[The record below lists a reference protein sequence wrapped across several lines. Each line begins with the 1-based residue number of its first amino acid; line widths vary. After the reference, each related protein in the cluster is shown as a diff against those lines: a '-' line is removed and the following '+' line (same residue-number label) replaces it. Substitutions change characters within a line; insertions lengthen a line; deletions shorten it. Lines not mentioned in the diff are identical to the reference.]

1 MDKSIEQMR
10 QDLALAGYSKG
21 TQYSYLRTA
30 KRLAERYGKPLTE
43 VTRDEV
49 RDYVSMIVARP
60 RSGSVKRMQIAGIAF
75 LYRKTLGRPEMVSFI
90 SWPSSHQQLPEIL
103 SLDEVQRLLNAIRE
117 PRCQALAM
125 VMYGAG
131 LRLSEALALQ
141 IDDIDGARGVL
152 RVRHGKG
159 DKPREVKLSSTLYD
173 WLRDYWFRTQPPR
186 PYLFASKDTGRPP
199 HGETVRVALKKA
211 AKQAWIRKRVIPHV
225 LRHSYA
231 THMLEAGT
239 DVRVVQALMGHS
251 SIHTT
256 ARYARVTEKLVREAP
271 DPLDLLPHKRR

>member
-10 QDLALAGYSKG
+10 QDLALAGYAKG
-21 TQYSYLRTA
+21 TRYSYLRTVE
-30 KRLAERYGKPLTE
+30 RLAERYGKPLTE
-43 VTRDEV
+43 VTREEV
-49 RDYVSMIVARP
+49 RDFVSMIVALP
-60 RSGSVKRMQIAGIAF
+60 RSGSVRRMHLAGVAF

-90 SWPSSHQQLPEIL
+90 AWPSSPQKLPEIL
-103 SLDEVQRLLNAIRE
+103 SLGEVHALLSAIRD
-117 PRCQALAM
+117 PRCQAIAM
-125 VMYGAG
+125 VMYGTG

-173 WLRDYWFRTQPPR
+173 WLRDYWSRTQPAK
-186 PYLFASKDTGRPP
+186 PYLFASRRTARPP
-199 HGETVRVALKKA
+199 TKETVRVALSKA
-211 AKQAWIRKRVIPHV
+211 AKQAGIKKRVIPHT

-231 THMLEAGT
+231 THLLEAGT

-271 DPLDLLPHKRR
+271 NPLDLLPHKRR